1 METHYVV
8 GDDHA
13 SYGQR
18 GCGVLPVADKTPY
31 ESVNKSE
38 KLYSEDAVQTVKAV
52 ITDTKTVRLKDGAEF
67 IQMHVETDHGTV
79 PVHVGPTWYMT
90 EYADRFD
97 VNKGRSVSVIGSPS
111 TVQGKEVLV
120 ASELTN
126 EEGKQHMRLR
136 HPGGVPAWVGGEK
149 TE

>member
-1 METHYVV
+1 MLLQIVMALAVQAT
-8 GDDHA
+8 GNTI
-13 SYGQR
+13 
-18 GCGVLPVADKTPY
+18 LVADTTPY

-38 KLYSEDAVQTVKAV
+38 KLYTDTAVQTIKGV
-52 ITDTKTVRLKDGAEF
+52 ITDTKTIRLKDGAEF
-67 IQMHVETDHGTV
+67 MQMDVETDHGNV
-79 PVHVGPTWYMT
+79 PVHLGPVWYME

-97 VNKGRSVSVIGSPS
+97 VNKGRSVSVVGSPS

-120 ASELTN
+120 ASEITN

-136 HPGGVPAWVGGEK
+136 HPDGIPAWVGSEK

>member
-1 METHYVV
+1 MLLAMAILFSV
-8 GDDHA
+8 GATA
-13 SYGQR
+13 ST
-18 GCGVLPVADKTPY
+18 VPVADKTPY

-38 KLYSEDAVQTVKAV
+38 KLYSEDAVQTVKGT
-52 ITDTKTVRLKDGAEF
+52 IIDTRTVTLKDGAEF
-67 IQMHVETDHGTV
+67 MQMDVETEKGTV
-79 PVHVGPTWYMT
+79 PVHLGPTWYMN

-97 VNKGRSVSVIGSPS
+97 VNKGRSVSVIGSS
-111 TVQGKEVLV
+111 SLVQGKEVLV

-136 HPGGVPAWVGGEK
+136 HPGGVPAWVGSEK

>member
-1 METHYVV
+1 MLLVQMVMVLALQAT
-8 GDDHA
+8 G
-13 SYGQR
+13 ST
-18 GCGVLPVADKTPY
+18 LPVADTTPY

-38 KLYSEDAVQTVKAV
+38 KLYTDRAVQRVKGV
-52 ITDTKTVRLKDGAEF
+52 ITDTRTVTLKDGVEF
-67 IQMHVETDHGTV
+67 MQMDVETDHGTV
-79 PVHVGPTWYMT
+79 PVHLGPVWYMD

-97 VNKGRSVSVIGSPS
+97 VNKGRSVFVVGSPS

-120 ASELTN
+120 ASEITN

-136 HPGGVPAWVGGEK
+136 HPDGIPAWVGSEK

>member
-1 METHYVV
+1 MLLEMVV
-8 GDDHA
+8 AFALQATGY
-13 SYGQR
+13 S
-18 GCGVLPVADKTPY
+18 VLVADTTPY

-38 KLYSEDAVQTVKAV
+38 KLYNDSAAQTVKGV
-52 ITDTKTVRLKDGAEF
+52 ISDTRTITLQDGAEF
-67 IQMHVETDHGTV
+67 MQMDVDTEHGTIPIHLG
-79 PVHVGPTWYMT
+79 PVWYMD

-97 VNKGRSVSVIGSPS
+97 VNKGRSVSVVGSRS

-120 ASELTN
+120 ASEITN

-136 HPGGVPAWVGGEK
+136 HPDGIPAWVGSEK

>member
-1 METHYVV
+1 MLLQIVMALAVQAT
-8 GDDHA
+8 GNA
-13 SYGQR
+13 T
-18 GCGVLPVADKTPY
+18 PVADTTPY

-38 KLYSEDAVQTVKAV
+38 KLYTDTAVQTVKGV
-52 ITDTKTVRLKDGAEF
+52 ITDTKTVTLKDGAEF
-67 IQMHVETDHGTV
+67 MQMDVETDHGII
-79 PVHVGPTWYMT
+79 PVHLGPIWYMD

-97 VNKGRSVSVIGSPS
+97 VNKGRSVSVVGSPS

-120 ASELTN
+120 ASEITN

-136 HPGGVPAWVGGEK
+136 HPDGIPAWVGSEK

>member
-1 METHYVV
+1 MLLQMVV
-8 GDDHA
+8 AFALHA
-13 SYGQR
+13 TGNS
-18 GCGVLPVADKTPY
+18 VLVADTTPY

-38 KLYSEDAVQTVKAV
+38 KLYNDSAAQTVKGV
-52 ITDTKTVRLKDGAEF
+52 IIDTRTITLQDGAEF
-67 IQMHVETDHGTV
+67 MQMDVDTEHGTIPIHLG
-79 PVHVGPTWYMT
+79 PVWYMD

-97 VNKGRSVSVIGSPS
+97 VNKGRSVSVVGSRS

-120 ASELTN
+120 ASEITN

-136 HPGGVPAWVGGEK
+136 HPDGIPAWVGSEK